1 MKDLTRFPSPIY
13 QETVL
18 EPIFEA
24 FKENYYGE
32 MMAINYAHAVIL
44 VEQGI
49 ITKEEGQQIVGALR
63 EIEQQLIP
71 ESLKYTGEYE
81 DLFFYIEKQLIS
93 KLGVEVAGKLHTGRS
108 RNDINITLFKMKT
121 KQHLLALLNETV
133 ALQETLLQIAEENKE
148 TLVIAYTHGQPAQP
162 TTFGHYLGALIEIL
176 GRDLDRLLNSYSTTD
191 QCSMGAA
198 AITTSGFPLNREK
211 IATLLGFAQ
220 PQENSYGCIAAVDY
234 LMEVYSALRI
244 LFINLG
250 RFAQDLD
257 FWTSFEIGHLY
268 VPNEFVQVSSIM
280 PQKRNPVAIEHIR
293 IQASIVVGLCDT
305 MVSSMHN
312 TPFADM
318 NDAED
323 PIQVVGF
330 DAFNKARRCLKL
342 VIGFV
347 AGLRVDE
354 AKVKEHMA
362 ESFVTITELAD
373 SLVREEGVSFRAAHE
388 VASLLVRNLIAQDQ
402 NLHSVDH
409 GQFVAYFQEIT
420 GRKPHLSPDKL
431 VEVLD
436 PIYFV
441 QVRNCQGG
449 PALPALEASLNK
461 YRRKLDGHQATIKG
475 LARQE
480 QGATKLLQAEVQ
492 RVIGI

>member
-24 FKENYYGE
+24 FKENYYDE

-49 ITKEEGQQIVGALR
+49 ITKEEGQQIVGALQ
-63 EIEQQLIP
+63 EIEQQLVP
-71 ESLKYTGEYE
+71 ESLEYTGEYE

-93 KLGVEVAGKLHTGRS
+93 KLGIEVAGKLHTGRS

-121 KQHLLALLNETV
+121 KQHLLALLNEVV
-133 ALQETLLQIAEENKE
+133 ALQETLLQIAEDNKE

-176 GRDLDRLLNSYSTTD
+176 GRDVDRLLNAYSTTD

-211 IATLLGFAQ
+211 IATLLGFSQ
-220 PQENSYGCIAAVDY
+220 SQENSYGCIAAVDY

-305 MVSSMHN
+305 MVSSMRN

-342 VIGFV
+342 VKGFV
-347 AGLRVDE
+347 AGLQVDE
-354 AKVKEHMA
+354 AKVKKHMA

-373 SLVREEGVSFRAAHE
+373 SLVREENISFRAAHE
-388 VASLLVRNLIAQDQ
+388 VASILVRNLIAEGK
-402 NLHSVDH
+402 NLRSVKY
-409 GQFVAYFQEIT
+409 GQFEAYFQEVT
-420 GRKPHLSPDKL
+420 GRKPHISPAKL
-431 VEVLD
+431 AEVLD
-436 PIYFV
+436 PTYFV

-449 PALPALEASLNK
+449 PALPALKASLNK
-461 YRRKLDGHQATIKG
+461 YRRKLDDHQATIER

-480 QGATKLLQAEVQ
+480 QGAKKLLQTEVHT
-492 RVIGI
+492 VIGI